1 MAPKLKYIDIVII
14 KLHNII
20 GSKNCM
26 KSILV
31 FLDGTVCDMRHR
43 IPLMGKEDFFSDEN
57 ILKDIPT
64 NGSVEFMNELA
75 KNSHLIYIGARPELY
90 VNITRKWLHNTG
102 FPKGDVYL
110 GKNQQ
115 ERMKIVKDLKE
126 KFDFIAGIGDRW
138 DDNELHLELG
148 CQSFIL
154 KEWEPNWDT
163 VRKYL
168 NHI

>member
-1 MAPKLKYIDIVII
+1 
-14 KLHNII
+14 
-20 GSKNCM
+20 M
-26 KSILV
+26 KAILV

-43 IPLMGKEDFFSDEN
+43 IPLMGQDGFFAEEN

-64 NGSVEFMNELA
+64 NGSVEFMKELSP
-75 KNSHLIYIGARPELY
+75 KYHLIYIGARPEK
-90 VNITRKWLHNTG
+90 VGKVTKKWLDRVG
-102 FPKGDVYL
+102 FPDGDVYL

-115 ERMKIVKDLKE
+115 ERMNIVKNIKDQ
-126 KFDFIAGIGDRW
+126 FDFAAGIGDRW

-154 KEWEPNWDT
+154 KEWEPDWDI

-168 NHI
+168 RQT

>member
-1 MAPKLKYIDIVII
+1 
-14 KLHNII
+14 
-20 GSKNCM
+20 M
-26 KSILV
+26 KAILV

-43 IPLMGKEDFFSDEN
+43 IHLMGQDGFFTEEN
-57 ILKDIPT
+57 VLKDIPT
-64 NGSVEFMNELA
+64 NGSVEFMKELSQ
-75 KNSHLIYIGARPELY
+75 KYHLIYIGARPNL
-90 VNITRKWLHNTG
+90 VVDITKKWLNRAV
-102 FPKGDVYL
+102 FPDGEVYL

-115 ERMKIVKDLKE
+115 ERMCTVIGLKNQ
-126 KFDFIAGIGDRW
+126 FDFAAGIGDRW

-168 NHI
+168 GQNK